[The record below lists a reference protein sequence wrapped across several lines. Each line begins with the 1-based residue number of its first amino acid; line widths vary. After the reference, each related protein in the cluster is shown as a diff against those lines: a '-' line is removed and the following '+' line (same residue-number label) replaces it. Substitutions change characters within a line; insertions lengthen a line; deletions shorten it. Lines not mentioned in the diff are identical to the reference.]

1 MKLKATDEK
10 PKGTDVEDMQ
20 GVFRIIQ
27 SVPPPKAEPFKMWL
41 AEVGKER
48 IDEITYPEL
57 TISDLVDIIH
67 R

>member
-1 MKLKATDEK
+1 
-10 PKGTDVEDMQ
+10 
-20 GVFRIIQ
+20 
-27 SVPPPKAEPFKMWL
+27 MWL

-48 IDEITYPEL
+48 IDEITDPEL

>member
-1 MKLKATDEK
+1 MKLKVTDEN

-27 SVPPPKAEPFKMWL
+27 SVPSPKAEPFKMWL

-48 IDEITYPEL
+48 IDEITDPEL